1 MTEIELSGVILPVL
15 PPELGDALQDATLGW
30 LFHQKSAHT
39 RTAYQRGVLGLG
51 TKGTPVPMKAPA
63 WLPWCEQRGVDPLKV
78 TLGHV
83 DLYGR
88 QIATAG
94 LADRSQA
101 ARLATISSWYAY
113 LIKVKLIDQ
122 NPAGAATRPAVDPED
137 SPAVGLSEDEMN
149 RLLDQAEADGP
160 RTAALI
166 AVLYFGALRVGSALN
181 ADVGDLGWEQGVRT
195 LRLRVKGGKGKRVAL
210 EDETRIAL
218 DAYMATRRGVLPS
231 APLFATVTGTRL
243 NAAYVWRLIRRLAR
257 RAGIE
262 SAAELNPHSLR
273 HSHITHAFDEGVD
286 GAVIQGTAMHASF
299 ETTRAYDTKRK
310 NRLYRSGT
318 VLSER
323 RRKAR
328 ESGVSAPAP

>member
-1 MTEIELSGVILPVL
+1 VTEIELSGVILPAL
-15 PPELGDALQDATLGW
+15 PPELGDALRDATLGW

-39 RTAYQRGVLGLG
+39 RIAYQRGVLGLG
-51 TKGTPVPMKAPA
+51 TRGTPVPMKAPA
-63 WLPWCEQRGVDPLKV
+63 WLPWCEQCGVDPLKV

-113 LIKVKLIDQ
+113 LIKAGLTDK
-122 NPAGAATRPAVDPED
+122 NPAAEATRPKIEAAE
-137 SPAVGLSEDEMN
+137 SPTVGLSENEMYL
-149 RLLDQAEADGP
+149 LLDQAEADGP

-166 AVLYFGALRVGSALN
+166 AVLYFGALRVGSALS
-181 ADVGDLGWEQGVRT
+181 ASVGDLGWEQGERT
-195 LRLRVKGGKGKRVAL
+195 LRLRVKGSKDRHIAL
-210 EDETRIAL
+210 EDEARLAI
-218 DAYMATRRGVLPS
+218 DAYMATRRRAQPS
-231 APLFATVTGTRL
+231 EPLFATMTGKRL
-243 NAAYVWRLIRRLAR
+243 DAAYVWRLIRRLAR
-257 RAGIE
+257 QSGIK
-262 SAAELNPHSLR
+262 SAAELSPHSLR
-273 HSHITHAFDEGVD
+273 ATHITHAFDEGVD
-286 GAVIQGTAMHASF
+286 GAVIQGTAGHASF
-299 ETTRAYDTKRK
+299 ATTLAYDTKRK

-328 ESGVSAPAP
+328 ESDPVSL